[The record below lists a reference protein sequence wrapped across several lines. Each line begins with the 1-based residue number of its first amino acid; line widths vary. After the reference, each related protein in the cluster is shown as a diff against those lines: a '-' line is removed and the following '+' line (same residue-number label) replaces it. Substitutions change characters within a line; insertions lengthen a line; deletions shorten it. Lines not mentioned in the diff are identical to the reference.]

1 MKKSY
6 KYLCLIVVFVMG
18 MSAVSVNNDKLY
30 EIGKNIEIFVKVYK
44 ELNTHYVDD
53 IDPSQLMR
61 TGIDAMVG
69 SLDPYTNY
77 ISESQ
82 IQNYRI
88 ATQGKY
94 DGIGAKSAEIDGKI
108 TIIEPFEGS
117 PADKAGIKAG
127 DVITKINGKST
138 EGKTRE
144 DLNAIV
150 RGAPGTSLDI
160 TIDRP
165 GKGIMKKSIERGSI
179 NMKNV
184 PYAGMVS
191 DEIGYI
197 SLTTFTAN
205 AGSNISKELKK
216 LKKND
221 NLKGVILDLRS
232 NGGGLLAE
240 AINISNLFIPQG
252 EEIVSTKCKVKERDQ
267 FFKTTKTPLDLD
279 IPLAVMINGSSASAS
294 EIVSGVIQDLDR
306 GIIIGQRSFGKGLV
320 QNHKEVGY
328 NNRIKVTTSKYYIP
342 SGRCIQGVEYED
354 GKPVDIPDDQRSTY
368 YTKNRRPV
376 LDGGGV
382 TPDVALELAKVPNV
396 IKGIKDQHL
405 IFKYVTEWSSKRDS
419 IVAISDFKFMDYNEF
434 LSFLD
439 KNKFEYETESE
450 KLINKLIGES
460 DNEGFELQEE
470 TDYLLSKIE
479 KEKANDLTT
488 YKKEIIQLIEND
500 IATRFYYQAGKTE
513 QKLASDMEIEEAI
526 KILTDQN
533 RYKSILK
540 QG

>member
-6 KYLCLIVVFVMG
+6 KYLSLIVVLVMG
-18 MSAVSVNNDKLY
+18 MSAVTINNDRLY
-30 EIGKNIEIFVKVYK
+30 EIGKNIEIFVNVYK

-53 IDPSQLMR
+53 VDPSQLMR

-88 ATQGKY
+88 ATEGRY

-127 DVITKINGKST
+127 DIITAINGKST

-150 RGAPGTSLDI
+150 RGVPGTSLDI

-179 NMKNV
+179 SMKNV

-191 DEIGYI
+191 DEVGYI
-197 SLTTFTAN
+197 SLTTFTSN
-205 AGSNISKELKK
+205 ASSNIAKELKK

-221 NLKGVILDLRS
+221 NLKGVIIDLRS

-240 AINISNLFIPQG
+240 AINISNIFVPQG

-267 FFKTTKTPLDLD
+267 FFKTTKSPLDLD
-279 IPLAVMINGSSASAS
+279 IPLAVMINSTSASAS

-306 GIIIGQRSFGKGLV
+306 GVIIGQRSFGKGLV
-320 QNHKEVGY
+320 QNHKEVGF
-328 NNRIKVTTSKYYIP
+328 NNRLKVTTSKYYIP

-382 TPDVALELAKVPNV
+382 TPDVALELTKVPNI
-396 IKGIKDQHL
+396 IKGLRSKHM
-405 IFKYVTEWSSKRDS
+405 IFKYVTEWSNKRDS
-419 IVAISDFKFMDYNEF
+419 IEAVSQFKFVDYNDF
-434 LSFLD
+434 LSYLD
-439 KNKFEYETESE
+439 KNNFDYQTESE
-450 KLINKLIGES
+450 KLIDNLVKES
-460 DNEGFELQEE
+460 DKEGFEFQEE
-470 TDYLLSKIE
+470 VDVLLTKIE
-479 KEKANDLTT
+479 REKENDLTLH
-488 YKKEIIQLIEND
+488 KAEIINLIEND

-513 QKLASDMEIEEAI
+513 QKLASDDEIKKAI
-526 KILTDQN
+526 EILTDQKKYN
-533 RYKSILK
+533 SILK
-540 QG
+540 KG

>member
-6 KYLCLIVVFVMG
+6 KYLCLAVVFVMG
-18 MSAVSVNNDKLY
+18 MSAVTVKNDRLY
-30 EIGKNIEIFVKVYK
+30 EIAKNIEIFVNVYK

-61 TGIDAMVG
+61 TGIDAMVK

-88 ATQGKY
+88 ATEGKY

-127 DVITKINGKST
+127 DIVLKINGKST
-138 EGKTRE
+138 EGKSRE

-150 RGAPGTSLDI
+150 RGVPGTSLDI
-160 TIDRP
+160 TIERP
-165 GKGIMKKSIERGSI
+165 GKGMLKKTIERGSI
-179 NMKNV
+179 SRKNV

-240 AINISNLFIPQG
+240 AINISNIFVPQG

-294 EIVSGVIQDLDR
+294 EIVSGVIQDMDR

-328 NNRIKVTTSKYYIP
+328 NNRLKVTTSKYYIP
-342 SGRCIQGVEYED
+342 SGRCIQGMDYED
-354 GKPVDIPDDQRSTY
+354 GMPVDIPDDQRSTF

-382 TPDVALELAKVPNV
+382 TPDIPLALPKVPNV
-396 IKGIKDQHL
+396 IKGLTDKHM
-405 IFKYVTEWSSKRDS
+405 IFNYVTEWSNQRDS
-419 IVAISDFKFMDYNEF
+419 IAPVSEFKFTDYEAF
-434 LSFLD
+434 KGYLS
-439 KNKFEYETESE
+439 KNGFEYRTESE
-450 KLINKLIGES
+450 KLLEKLKEAT
-460 DNEGFELQEE
+460 DKEGFAFAN
-470 TDYLLSKIE
+470 DMDGLLSKIAME
-479 KEKANDLTT
+479 KKNDLIT
-488 YKKEIIQLIEND
+488 YKDKIIDLIEND
-500 IATRFYYQAGKTE
+500 IVTRFYYQAGKTQ
-513 QKLASDMEIEEAI
+513 QKLANDKEIEEAI
-526 KILTDQN
+526 SVLTDTA
-533 RYKSILK
+533 RYNSILK
-540 QG
+540 KG